1 MADPAQHLGSRNQ
14 IVFGIV
20 LALLAAI
27 GFSAKAILVKLAYR
41 HPVDAVTLLALRMS
55 FSVPFFLA
63 AALWSHHRDDA
74 QSLELKDWGA
84 ILGLGFVGYY
94 LSSLLDFLGLQYIS
108 AGLER
113 LVLFLY
119 PTIVVIL
126 SALFLNRPLGRQ
138 EMVAMGLSYAG
149 IVLVFVHDFSGVHG
163 SGMALGAGLVFA
175 STLTYSIYLIGVGQV
190 ITRIGTIRFTSYAM
204 TVASVVTLMQFAFT
218 HPMTAMRQP
227 ISVYTL
233 GLSMAIISTVLP
245 VFMLSASIRLI
256 GSGQASLLGTIGP
269 VSTIFMAQ
277 AFLGEVVSL
286 PQAIGSVLVMAGVAL
301 IGRRSLNPKKQVS

>member
-1 MADPAQHLGSRNQ
+1 MANPAQHPGSRNQ
-14 IVFGIV
+14 IIFGII

-63 AALWSHHRDDA
+63 AALWSHSRDEA

-119 PTIVVIL
+119 PTMVVIL
-126 SALFLNRPLGRQ
+126 SALFLKRPLGRQ
-138 EMVAMGLSYAG
+138 EMMAMGLSYAG

-163 SGMALGAGLVFA
+163 NGIALGASLVFV

-190 ITRIGTIRFTSYAM
+190 ISRIGTVRFTAYAM
-204 TVASVVTLMQFAFT
+204 TVASVATLVQFAIT
-218 HPMTAMRQP
+218 HPMTAIRQP
-227 ISVYTL
+227 ASVYAL

-286 PQAIGSVLVMAGVAL
+286 LQAIGSVLVMAGVMM
-301 IGRRSLNPKKQVS
+301 IGRRSLNPRKQDS